1 MSRTRKGT
9 MRSKMLIDKINDMKM
24 KLGSKLTLRKTG
36 KTKVY
41 SEISAKVVNLAKR
54 KRVEEVMEMGQDD
67 DRMPGT
73 ERTLSDV
80 MMVPRILMAGLGSA
94 SYKTKGS
101 DHLASCL
108 NHGKGNVVGQL
119 IPVEHNRLTVSETV
133 SVDEPAV
140 GYMEMLEYRSL
151 ARGHLIALENK
162 VAMEDY
168 LEDMIQSTAM
178 KQKANGTLFST
189 DRTVGEFAVGGG
201 GVTSL

>member
-1 MSRTRKGT
+1 
-9 MRSKMLIDKINDMKM
+9 MLIDKINDMKM

-36 KTKVY
+36 KTKVH

-54 KRVEEVMEMGQDD
+54 KRVEEVMDMGQDD

-80 MMVPRILMAGLGSA
+80 MMVPRILMAGLRSA
-94 SYKTKGS
+94 SYKTKRS
-101 DHLASCL
+101 DRLASCL

-189 DRTVGEFAVGGG
+189 HRTVGEFAVGGG